1 VSKARILIVE
11 DSKITGKLLLKYI
24 RKNFTENIIKWVM
37 TLKDAK
43 SELRENSYEYIILDL
58 HLPDGDG
65 QSLMTW
71 SSKLENFSSK
81 YVVFTASEDT
91 KLREKLYTIGV
102 LDFILKSGDIENV
115 ALEISTLIQQV
126 EKYDKYVILVV
137 DDAIVFRNML
147 KKIFIARNY
156 KVVLAKNGLEALDIV
171 KSTPID
177 LIIMDLYM
185 PEMGGDEFLAKRRK
199 TPSIYQIPTL
209 IVTGENNRQISSKLL
224 KLGAN
229 DVIQKPFVVEEV
241 VTKVDNLIQLIIFQ
255 KEKDNLTQQLEVNV
269 TRLNDINKK
278 LAKYLSPQ
286 LHSSLFDDKELV
298 VESKRRKLTIMFS
311 DIQDFTG
318 ITEEMEPEDLTYIL
332 NNYLTEM
339 SNIAIKHGATIDKF
353 IGDAIIAF
361 FGDPNSKGIKEDA
374 VACVNMAIEMRD
386 RLKELQTKWHNEGFV
401 RPFNSRIGINTGYV
415 TVGNF
420 GSDQKMEY
428 TAIGSHMNLTAR
440 LEAKA
445 ETGEI
450 LISHETYLLVKDK
463 IEAIHLKDVEAK
475 GFSKQIPTYRVIQ
488 NRDKEM
494 LTAKAEGFFINL
506 DYASIKDSKEKILD
520 ILEEAR
526 ERVLGNN

>member
-1 VSKARILIVE
+1 
-11 DSKITGKLLLKYI
+11 
-24 RKNFTENIIKWVM
+24 
-37 TLKDAK
+37 
-43 SELRENSYEYIILDL
+43 
-58 HLPDGDG
+58 
-65 QSLMTW
+65 
-71 SSKLENFSSK
+71 
-81 YVVFTASEDT
+81 
-91 KLREKLYTIGV
+91 
-102 LDFILKSGDIENV
+102 
-115 ALEISTLIQQV
+115 
-126 EKYDKYVILVV
+126 
-137 DDAIVFRNML
+137 
-147 KKIFIARNY
+147 
-156 KVVLAKNGLEALDIV
+156 
-171 KSTPID
+171 
-177 LIIMDLYM
+177 
-185 PEMGGDEFLAKRRK
+185 
-199 TPSIYQIPTL
+199 
-209 IVTGENNRQISSKLL
+209 
-224 KLGAN
+224 
-229 DVIQKPFVVEEV
+229 
-241 VTKVDNLIQLIIFQ
+241 
-255 KEKDNLTQQLEVNV
+255 
-269 TRLNDINKK
+269 
-278 LAKYLSPQ
+278 
-286 LHSSLFDDKELV
+286 
-298 VESKRRKLTIMFS
+298 
-311 DIQDFTG
+311 
-318 ITEEMEPEDLTYIL
+318 
-332 NNYLTEM
+332 M